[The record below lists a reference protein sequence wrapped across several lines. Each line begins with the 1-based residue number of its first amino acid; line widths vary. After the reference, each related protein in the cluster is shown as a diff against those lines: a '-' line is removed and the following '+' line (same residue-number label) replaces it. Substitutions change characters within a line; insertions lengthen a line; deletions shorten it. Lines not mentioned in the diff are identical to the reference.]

1 MSPTLQQLALGR
13 STVDRAAEKRG
24 DSAWWQSTLNAA
36 ATRVVCVREN
46 SIALHGNEIEFVK
59 VSDVADVDVDST
71 AFAFLGLEGDVAY
84 AAFLG
89 EIEDDHRLAGALEWH
104 TLRAAGASLS
114 DRDAGLATTAFAL
127 RNWHRTHTHCARCG
141 AATIITQA
149 GWVRQCPH
157 DGSEHYPRT
166 DPAVIVCITDPDDRI
181 LLARQTVWQP
191 GHFSIVAGFVEP
203 GETFE
208 AATIREAAEEVGLH
222 VSDVEYLGS
231 QPWPFPASLMIGVCA
246 RAADSDIQVDGTE
259 IEEARWFSRADL
271 VSACTAGEVLLPAR
285 VSIARRII
293 ENWYGETLP
302 NEWSRP

>member
-1 MSPTLQQLALGR
+1 MSPTLRQLALGR
-13 STVDRAAEKRG
+13 STVDRAADKRS
-24 DSAWWQSTLNAA
+24 DSDWWRATLASTT
-36 ATRVVCVREN
+36 TRVVCLRDN
-46 SIALHGNEIEFVK
+46 SIALNGDQIAFVA
-59 VSDVADVDVDST
+59 VRDITHVGTDSSS
-71 AFAFLGLEGDVAY
+71 FAFLGLEGDIAY
-84 AAFLG
+84 VGFLG
-89 EIEDDHRLAGALEWH
+89 EIADDHPLAADLEWH
-104 TLRAAGASLS
+104 TLRASGASLS

-127 RNWHRTHTHCARCG
+127 RNWHRTHTHCPRCG
-141 AATIITQA
+141 ATTVITQA

-208 AATIREAAEEVGLH
+208 AATVREAAEEVGLR

-231 QPWPFPASLMIGVCA
+231 QPWPFPASLMIGVRA
-246 RAADSDIQVDGTE
+246 RAASSDIQVDGAE

-271 VSACTAGEVLLPAR
+271 VAACAAGEVLLPAR

-302 NEWSRP
+302 TEWSRP